1 MPSPSEVARWMREEH
16 RCVEE
21 LITKL
26 GERVAGMPRVNIDGW
41 IKELRD
47 DFERFRAHLLKHFAL
62 EEEGGYL
69 NAVRE
74 VRPALDEDIHGL
86 VCQHREVGFLL
97 TEVFHEVSE
106 VQADT
111 PLRIR
116 DVCCRIRNLI
126 EILQQHEEIE
136 NRLMSQVLTRDMG
149 THD

>member
-21 LITKL
+21 LIAHL
-26 GERVAGMPRVNIDGW
+26 GERVADPPRVNIDGW
-41 IKELRD
+41 LKELRD

-74 VRPALDEDIHGL
+74 VQPALDKDIQGL
-86 VCQHREVGFLL
+86 MSQHREVGHLL
-97 TEVFHEVSE
+97 TDVFHEVSQ
-106 VQADT
+106 VQADM

-116 DVCCRIRNLI
+116 DACCRIRNLI
-126 EILQQHEEIE
+126 EILQQHEDIE
-136 NRLMSQVLTRDMG
+136 NRLVSQVLTRDVG

>member
-1 MPSPSEVARWMREEH
+1 MREEH

-21 LITKL
+21 LIARL
-26 GERVAGMPRVNIDGW
+26 GERVADMPRVNIDGW
-41 IKELRD
+41 LKELRD

-74 VRPALDEDIHGL
+74 VQPALDKDIQGL
-86 VCQHREVGFLL
+86 MRQHREVGHLL
-97 TEVFHEVSE
+97 TDVFHEVSQ
-106 VQADT
+106 VQADM

-116 DVCCRIRNLI
+116 DTCCRIRNLI
-126 EILQQHEEIE
+126 EILQQHEDIE
-136 NRLMSQVLTRDMG
+136 NRLVSQVLTRDVG